1 MIHVDREN
9 NVFHLFNERIS
20 YVVCVDGFN
29 RLETLYFGERL
40 KNDQDV
46 LQARTTAGE
55 NLYLDKKMDLLT
67 PYPGDFSPH
76 SRLEITDHGEM
87 DKRDAPFI
95 IRHENGSTY
104 TAFEYIRHKIYHGMK
119 PIPDQPSLDVPLKR
133 DESLYN
139 RDNVDTIEFVLRDVT
154 ANLYLHEF
162 LSIYRD
168 KDVIVKSFQLEN
180 KGKKVHVLRASS
192 LQLDLPTSDYYFHH
206 FSGEQ
211 NRERKEQIER
221 LSHAT
226 LEIGSNYGRSS
237 HQENPFCFLSEH
249 ENSYTDGEVI
259 GFNLVYSG
267 NWKIRLAPQP
277 DRSLHIIYGI
287 NDEDFDWVL
296 GKNESF
302 YTPEAVMVYSH
313 HGIDGMS
320 QTFQRLIHENLMTAP
335 HPESRPLLF
344 NSWEG
349 AYFNF
354 TTESMLEYVDQAKA
368 LGVDLFVL
376 DDGWF
381 GKRDNDTSS
390 LGDWTVNQEKID
402 LRRLINHVHELGMK
416 FGLWFEPEMIS
427 PNSELFRAH
436 PEYVLGMN
444 ENKDWASLC
453 RSQLLLDFSSPEVV
467 EAIHQQIHAVLAEYP
482 VDYVKWDHNRAM
494 GEHFSS
500 FWPAEKQGEVVHRLT
515 LGYYRLLGQLR
526 EEFPDIF
533 FEGCASGGGR
543 FDLGTL
549 YFCPQIWCSDDT
561 IGSMRASIQYDTSLG
576 YPLSAISSHVSAAP
590 GNSYRTKVD
599 VALFGTYGYEMN
611 PTKLNEAEKAELM
624 RGSKL
629 YRDYHHDVIQ
639 NGTLYHLANNDL
651 YTSMISVSK
660 DQSAAL
666 ALLYV
671 KRTRPY
677 SYQFTW
683 KLRGL
688 DPKKRYLC
696 HLDNK
701 TYSGEYL
708 MKVGYHTCA
717 DSYGDPLFYEGKTVL
732 LILTESNY

>member
-1 MIHVDREN
+1 MIHFDRDN
-9 NVFHLFNERIS
+9 NVFHFFNEHIS
-20 YVVCVDGFN
+20 YVVYIDGFN

-40 KNDQDV
+40 KDDRDV
-46 LQARTTAGE
+46 LQARTTANE
-55 NLYLDKKMDLLT
+55 NLYLDKKMNLLT

-76 SRLEITDHGEM
+76 SRLEYSDHGEM
-87 DKRDAPFI
+87 DKRDSPI
-95 IRHENGSTY
+95 VIRNENGSTY
-104 TAFEYIRHKIYHGMK
+104 TAFEYVRHKIYHGIK
-119 PIPDQPSLDVPLKR
+119 PLPDLPSLDAPWKR
-133 DESLYN
+133 DEPFYN
-139 RDNVDTIEFVLRDVT
+139 RDHVDTAEFVFRDVT

-162 LSIYRD
+162 ISIYRD
-168 KDVIVKSFQLEN
+168 KDVIVKSFQVEN
-180 KGKKVHVLRASS
+180 KGKKVQLLRAFS

-211 NRERKEQIER
+211 NRERKEHIEKI
-221 LSHAT
+221 SHSV

-267 NWKIRLAPQP
+267 NWKMRLSPEP
-277 DRSLHIIYGI
+277 DRSLHIVYGI
-287 NDEDFDWVL
+287 SDEDFTWVL

-302 YTPEAVMVYSH
+302 YTPEAVLVYSH
-313 HGIDGMS
+313 NGIDGMS
-320 QTFQRLIHENLMTAP
+320 QTFHRLIRENLMTAP
-335 HPESRPLLF
+335 HTESRPLLF

-349 AYFNF
+349 AYFYF
-354 TTESMLEYVDQAKA
+354 TTDSLLEYADHAKE

-381 GKRDNDTSS
+381 GKRDSDTSS

-402 LRRLINHVHELGMK
+402 LHRLIDRVHQLGMR
-416 FGLWFEPEMIS
+416 FGLWFEPEMVS

-436 PEYVLGMN
+436 PEYVLGMG
-444 ENKDWASLC
+444 ENKDWSSLT
-453 RSQLLLDFSSPEVV
+453 RSQLWLDFSSPVVV
-467 EAIHQQIHAVLAEYP
+467 EAIHKQIHAILSEYSI
-482 VDYVKWDHNRAM
+482 DYVKWDNNRAM
-494 GEHFSS
+494 GEHFSN
-500 FWPAEKQGEVVHRLT
+500 FYPAEKQGEITHRLT
-515 LGYYRLLGQLR
+515 LGYFHLLGQLR
-526 EEFPDIF
+526 EEFPGVF

-561 IGSMRASIQYDTSLG
+561 IGSMRATIQYDTSLG
-576 YPLSAISSHVSAAP
+576 YPLSAISSHVSAALDD
-590 GNSYRTKVD
+590 SYRTKVD

-611 PTKLNEAEKAELM
+611 PAKLQDADKEELK
-624 RGSKL
+624 RGSEI
-629 YRDYHHDVIQ
+629 YRTYHHNVIQ
-639 NGTLYHLANNDL
+639 EGVLYHLADNDL
-651 YTSMISVSK
+651 YSSMISVSQDK
-660 DQSAAL
+660 SQAMAL
-666 ALLYV
+666 CFC

-696 HLDNK
+696 HLDHK

-708 MKVGYHTCA
+708 MKAGYHFCN
-717 DSYGDPLFYEGKTVL
+717 DSYGEPLFQRGKTL
-732 LILTESNY
+732 LMILTESNY